1 MEYKVLS
8 SLYYQNRSEYNIL
21 SLQRKESE
29 FAIKLPFLIG
39 GNTAFFCMCQEIYDT
54 TCQIMKIDKDILP
67 LRERLPTAA
76 LDQFT
81 KKCLIDEMKLTND
94 IEGVF
99 STRKELSE
107 ALNSLSQKSGH
118 KSRFY
123 GLAQKYSML
132 SREYIPL
139 KSCIDVRRLYDEL
152 VLAEIL
158 EEHPENRPD
167 GTIFRKEMNEV
178 TTKTGKVI
186 HRGAYPEKQIIE
198 LMENALAVLND
209 SSLPVLI
216 RISLFHYLFGYIHP
230 FYDGN
235 GRTSRFI
242 SSYLL
247 AQEFDHLIGYGLS
260 YTIKENKKA
269 YYNAFEI
276 CNDKRNCGDLT
287 PFIITFL
294 NIVYVSFVNLFQAL
308 DKRKTALEQNMDI
321 LKKLNLFSDRD
332 NMLDFCYVLMQSA
345 LFSSDGIPQKELCT
359 VFNLS
364 TSTIAKRL
372 SEVEKAGILK
382 KHRDGHSF
390 LYSIDLPNLSSLAEQ
405 Q

>member
-1 MEYKVLS
+1 MEYQVLS
-8 SLYYQNRSEYNIL
+8 HLYYQDKSKYNML
-21 SLQRKESE
+21 CQQRKESE
-29 FAIKLPFLIG
+29 FAIKLPFTIND
-39 GNTAFFCMCQEIYDT
+39 NTAFFCMCQEIYDI
-54 TCQIMKIDKDILP
+54 TCKIMELDKAILP
-67 LRERLPTAA
+67 LRGSLPDAA
-76 LDQFT
+76 LNQFT

-107 ALNSLSQKSGH
+107 ALDSLSQNNSR

-132 SREYIPL
+132 NRESIPL
-139 KSCIDVRRLYDEL
+139 KSCIDIRRLYDEL
-152 VLAEIL
+152 VLNEIL

-186 HRGAYPEKQIIE
+186 HHGAYPEKRIIE
-198 LMENALAVLND
+198 LMENALSILND
-209 SSLPVLI
+209 LSLPILI

-247 AQEFDHLIGYGLS
+247 AQEFDHLIGYRLS

-269 YYNAFEI
+269 YYDAFEI
-276 CNDKRNCGDLT
+276 CNNKRNCGDLT

-294 NIVYVSFVNLFQAL
+294 SIVHESFVNLYQAL
-308 DKRKTALEQNMDI
+308 ESRKKALVQNMNT
-321 LKKLNLFSDRD
+321 LNKLNLFSDHE
-332 NMLDFCYVLMQSA
+332 MIDFCFVLMQGA

-359 VFNLS
+359 VFDLS
-364 TSTIAKRL
+364 SSTISKRL
-372 SEVEKAGILK
+372 SKVEKAGILR
-382 KHRDGHSF
+382 KHRDGHSC
-390 LYSIDLPNLSSLAEQ
+390 LYSIDLLKLSILAEQ
-405 Q
+405 

>member
-1 MEYKVLS
+1 MDYKVLS
-8 SLYYQNRSEYNIL
+8 HLYYQNKSEYDTL
-21 SLQRKESE
+21 SQQRKESE
-29 FAIKLPFLIG
+29 FAVKLPFTIN
-39 GNTAFFCMCQEIYDT
+39 GNTAFFCMCQEIYNT
-54 TCQIMKIDKDILP
+54 TCEIMQLDKAVLALRRVLP
-67 LRERLPTAA
+67 DAA
-76 LDQFT
+76 LKQFT

-99 STRKELSE
+99 STRKELSD
-107 ALNSLSQKSGH
+107 ALDSVSQESNH

-132 SREYIPL
+132 SRYDIPL
-139 KSCIDVRRLYDEL
+139 KSCVDIRKLYDEL
-152 VLAEIL
+152 VLDEIL
-158 EEHPENRPD
+158 KEHPENRPD

-186 HRGAYPEKQIIE
+186 HHGAYPEKRIIE
-198 LMENALAVLND
+198 LMENALDILND

-247 AQEFDHLIGYGLS
+247 AREFDHLIGYRLS
-260 YTIKENKKA
+260 YTIKENRKA

-287 PFIITFL
+287 PFILTFL
-294 NIVYVSFVNLFQAL
+294 SIIHKSFVNLYQAL
-308 DKRKTALEQNMDI
+308 KSRKDALEQNYDT
-321 LKKLNLFSDRD
+321 LKKLELFSDPD
-332 NMLDFCYVLMQSA
+332 TMLDFCFVLLQGA
-345 LFSSDGIPQKELCT
+345 LFSSNGIPQKELCNVFELSSST
-359 VFNLS
+359 VS
-364 TSTIAKRL
+364 KRL
-372 SEVEKAGILK
+372 SKVKDAGILK
-382 KHRDGHSF
+382 IKREGHSC
-390 LYSIDLPNLSSLAEQ
+390 LYSIDLSKLSILAEHQ
-405 Q
+405 

>member
-8 SLYYQNRSEYNIL
+8 HLYYQSKSEYDIL
-21 SLQRKESE
+21 SRQRKESE
-29 FAIKLPFLIG
+29 FAIKLPFEING
-39 GNTAFFCMCQEIYDT
+39 STAFFCICKEIYDIS
-54 TCQIMKIDKDILP
+54 CKIMELDKAILP
-67 LRERLPTAA
+67 LRSVLPEAA
-76 LDQFT
+76 LNQFT

-107 ALNSLSQKSGH
+107 ALDSLSQENGH

-132 SREYIPL
+132 NRESIPL
-139 KSCIDVRRLYDEL
+139 RSCVDIRRLYDEL
-152 VLAEIL
+152 VLNEIL
-158 EEHPENRPD
+158 EEHPENCPD

-178 TTKTGKVI
+178 TTQTGKVI
-186 HRGAYPEKQIIE
+186 HHGAYPEKRIIE
-198 LMENALAVLND
+198 LMENALSILND
-209 SSLPVLI
+209 SSLPSLI

-247 AQEFDHLIGYGLS
+247 SQEFDHLIGYRLS

-269 YYNAFEI
+269 YYSAFEI
-276 CNDKRNCGDLT
+276 CNSKRNCGDLT

-294 NIVYVSFVNLFQAL
+294 SIIHESFVNLKQAL
-308 DKRKTALEQNMDI
+308 ENRQEALWKNFDT

-332 NMLDFCYVLMQSA
+332 NMLDFCYVLLQGA
-345 LFSSDGIPQKELCT
+345 LFSSDGIPQKELCA
-359 VFNLS
+359 VFNVSAS
-364 TSTIAKRL
+364 TTAKRL

-382 KHRDGHSF
+382 KCRDGHSF
-390 LYSIDLPNLSSLAEQ
+390 LYSIDLSKLAALAEQ
-405 Q
+405 